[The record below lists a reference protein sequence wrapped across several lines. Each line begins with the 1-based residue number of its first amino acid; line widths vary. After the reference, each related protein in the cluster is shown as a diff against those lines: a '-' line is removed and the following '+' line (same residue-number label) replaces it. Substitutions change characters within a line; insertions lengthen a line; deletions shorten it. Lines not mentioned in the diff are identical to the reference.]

1 MGDCG
6 GMVESQIQCI
16 ASAEKTCYFL
26 KQPFTG
32 QTNFLYRT
40 CVVNIVDNGD
50 DGLSNGEVAASV
62 SVPLIVIIIIVIV
75 VAVMVVKKRIA
86 FSITSGNQPSNNG
99 AHQDQP
105 IR

>member
-1 MGDCG
+1 MA
-6 GMVESQIQCI
+6 VAVQLNHKFNVLLLQRRLAILLNNIS
-16 ASAEKTCYFL
+16 
-26 KQPFTG
+26 G
-32 QTNFLYRT
+32 QTNSLYRT
-40 CVVNIVDNGD
+40 CVVNIVDGVD

-62 SVPLIVIIIIVIV
+62 SVPLIVIIILVIV

-86 FSITSGNQPSNNG
+86 FSITSGNQASNNG